1 MKKKLDSEKDDKL
14 KKESQDLKDQKEKDK
29 DKSSNDFKSWFYN
42 IGLKS

>member
-1 MKKKLDSEKDDKL
+1 MKKKLDREKDDKL
-14 KKESQDLKDQKEKDK
+14 KKENQDLKDQKEK

>member
-14 KKESQDLKDQKEKDK
+14 KKENQDLKDQKEK

>member
-29 DKSSNDFKSWFYN
+29 SSNDFKSWFYN

>member
-1 MKKKLDSEKDDKL
+1 MKEN
-14 KKESQDLKDQKEKDK
+14 QDLKDQKEK